1 MEGTRT
7 LEQKLRTPEEEFEHL
22 RRETAAGSPENS
34 PEERAAA
41 ALETYKQVPHGEA
54 LAPEYRM
61 PEGERE
67 GIVLNL
73 KPETHDA
80 KMEELLT
87 LLLEKGVKNAMA
99 VAADLYDP
107 HVDDDFHRFLV
118 QYLLSTG
125 RVDGLDE
132 KQPLFRG
139 INMKLYRIAV
149 PRQSAS
155 EEKLSEFVSRM
166 EQFYAGMLSI
176 GDGMGTEPGKNYFT
190 LELALP
196 ENESAL
202 ALYAAVP
209 RDKTAL
215 FEKQFVTFYPGASLA
230 EVTDDYNVFVQGGAS
245 LGAVGQSMVHEALS
259 LKTYDKF
266 DHDPFDVL
274 LTAFSKI
281 RKDGE
286 GAAVQLL
293 VSPAGDFFIK
303 RFGKVLDDV
312 SKGISFKAA
321 LPTKGFLDA
330 FARAGNDLFFAAKK
344 DTTPEER
351 EGTKLHL
358 KEKIG
363 STIASTNLR
372 IVVSARTS
380 VRAKELLGEL
390 TAAFSQLRAP
400 EGNGISF
407 SWKEGRAALRLFHE
421 FSYRLF
427 SEASAVPLNLKELA
441 TIFHVP
447 KPSGNIQIVE
457 AKAKSAPAP
466 LTLPEEGA
474 VLGVNKYQGEEREVR
489 MASED
494 RMRHLY
500 LIGQTGT
507 GKTTLMKRMVIEDIK
522 RGAGVCVIDPH
533 GSDLE
538 TILKNIPDNRVEDV
552 IYFDPG
558 HTARPIGLN
567 MLEYDP
573 RFPEQKTFVVNEL
586 LAIFNKLFDMKV
598 AGGPAFEQYFRNAAF
613 LVMEDP
619 ASGNTLLEIARVM
632 SDKAFRKLKL
642 SKCKNP
648 IVLQFWQNAE
658 RTTGDQ
664 GLANFVP
671 YITSK
676 FDVFLSNDIMRP
688 IVAQERS
695 SFNFRDVMDQKKILL
710 VNLSKGRLGD
720 INSALLGLIIVG
732 KLLMAALSRTDAIA
746 AGTAPP
752 DFFFYIDE
760 FQNVTTDSIA
770 TIFSEARKYR
780 LSLTVA
786 HQYIAQL
793 DERTKNAVF
802 GNVGS
807 LVSFRVGQ
815 EDAEVLE
822 KQFAPVFTA
831 SDFTSLENR
840 NAYVKLLM
848 GGVPQK
854 PFSIETLPAPEGSAA
869 RAIEVKARSAG
880 VYGEEKEV
888 VDEMIRRKYAP
899 PETEPS
905 VATATGTL

>member
-1 MEGTRT
+1 MESS
-7 LEQKLRTPEEEFEHL
+7 RTPEQKFATPEQEFAYLREQATA
-22 RRETAAGSPENS
+22 RREGTPD
-34 PEERAAA
+34 ERARQAIDDYRGVA
-41 ALETYKQVPHGEA
+41 HAEVLEEHFT
-54 LAPEYRM
+54 M
-61 PEGERE
+61 PREERE

-87 LLLEKGVKNAMA
+87 ILLERGVKNALS
-99 VAADLYDP
+99 VVDELYDP

-118 QYLLSTG
+118 QYLLASG
-125 RVDGLDE
+125 KIDGLNE
-132 KQPLFRG
+132 KEPLFRG
-139 INMKLYRIAV
+139 VNMKLYRIAV
-149 PRQSAS
+149 PRPSTQ
-155 EEKLSEFVSRM
+155 EEKMSEFISRM
-166 EQFYAGMLSI
+166 EQFYAGMLSV

-196 ENESAL
+196 ENEAAL

-209 RDKTAL
+209 REKTAL
-215 FEKQFVTFYPGASLA
+215 FEKQFTAYYPGAALT
-230 EVTDDYNVFVQGGAS
+230 EVADDYNVFVEGGAS
-245 LGAVGQSMVHEALS
+245 LAAVGQSEVHEALS

-266 DHDPFDVL
+266 DHDPFDAL
-274 LTAFSKI
+274 MSAFSKI

-293 VSPAGDFFIK
+293 VSPAGDYFIK
-303 RFGKVLDDV
+303 RFGKVLDEV
-312 SKGISFKAA
+312 ARGAALKTA
-321 LPTKGFLDA
+321 LPTKGFIDA
-330 FARAGNDLFFAAKK
+330 FARAGNELFFAPKK
-344 DTTPEER
+344 QLSTEEK

-363 STIASTNLR
+363 STIASANLR

-380 VRAKELLGEL
+380 VRCKELLAEL
-390 TAAFSQLRAP
+390 TASFSQLRAP

-407 SWKEGRAALRLFHE
+407 AWKEGRAALKLFHE

-427 SEASAVPLNLKELA
+427 SEPSAVPLNLKELA

-447 KPSGNIQIVE
+447 KPNGNVQIVE
-457 AKAKSAPAP
+457 AKARTAPAP
-466 LTLPEEGA
+466 FNIPKEGA
-474 VLGVNKYQGEEREVR
+474 VLGVNRHQGEEREVR
-489 MASED
+489 LTTED

-500 LIGQTGT
+500 VIGQTGT

-522 RGAGVCVIDPH
+522 AGAGVCVIDPH

-538 TILKNIPDNRVEDV
+538 TILRNIPDSRVNDT

-613 LVMEDP
+613 LVMEHP
-619 ASGNTLLEIARVM
+619 ESGNTLLDIARVM
-632 SDKAFRKLKL
+632 SDKGYRKFKL
-642 SKCKNP
+642 SHCKNP
-648 IVLQFWQNAE
+648 LVLQFWQNAE

-695 SFNFRDVMDQKKILL
+695 SFNFRDIMDQRKILL

-720 INSALLGLIIVG
+720 INSSLLGLIIVG
-732 KLLMAALSRTDAIA
+732 KLLMAALSRTDMVT
-746 AGTAPP
+746 AGQRPP

-793 DERTKNAVF
+793 EEKIRNAVF

-807 LVSFRVGQ
+807 LVSFRIGQ
-815 EDAEVLE
+815 EDAEYLE

-848 GGVPQK
+848 NGEPQK
-854 PFSIETLPAPEGSAA
+854 PFNLQTLPAPEGSAA
-869 RAIEVKARSAG
+869 RSIEVKARSAA
-880 VYGEEKEV
+880 VYGEVREV
-888 VDEMIRRKYAP
+888 VEDAIRAKYAP
-899 PETEPS
+899 PVDPTASTASP
-905 VATATGTL
+905 ATL